1 MEGFGLKPKELTR
14 IALMTAVL
22 CILAPISLPLPG
34 SSVAL
39 TMATFALYLMA
50 FILPP
55 KQTLFAVFLY
65 LLIGAA
71 GLPVFAGFL
80 SGISRFAAPGGGY
93 LMGYLFLAGISSWF
107 VQKYNAPFLQIAGM
121 LFGTIAMYS
130 LGTVWLAHST
140 EIPFSAAL
148 LTGIP
153 IFLPLDILKISLSFY
168 IGRKLQLHI
177 KK

>member
-1 MEGFGLKPKELTR
+1 MKPKDLTR

-39 TMATFALYLMA
+39 TMATFTLYLMA

-55 KQTLFAVFLY
+55 KQALFSVILY

-80 SGISRFAAPGGGY
+80 SGISRFTAPGGGY
-93 LMGYLFLAGISSWF
+93 LIGYLFLSGIGSYF
-107 VQKYNAPFLQIAGM
+107 VQRYSSVPMHALGLCI
-121 LFGTIAMYS
+121 GTLLMYAT
-130 LGTVWLAHST
+130 GTLWLA
-140 EIPFSAAL
+140 FSANPSLPSAFATGTL
-148 LTGIP
+148 L
-153 IFLPLDILKISLSFY
+153 FLPMDGLKLILAIY
-168 IGRKLQLHI
+168 IGRKMQPHI
-177 KK
+177 K